1 MEMKIIG
8 YNACQMVFQKRPQD
22 IAKIFL
28 TEENVKKFSPT
39 LKMCAAKKIS
49 YKVTTEEDLE
59 RVSGSLH
66 HEGVCFYVKKK
77 TIFSHEKFLL
87 NMREKDKKTCV
98 VALENVDNPHN
109 IGAIIR
115 VCANFGARAIL
126 LNKASTFQNP
136 AVFRTAEGGA
146 EWVELIDCKNLMD
159 AVLDFRKNGFKIF
172 TTSSHIGRPPH
183 KVVFPDKTLL
193 VFGSERFGLTQDLLK
208 KGDAILSI
216 PSTGHV
222 ESLNVSCAASIILN
236 QYYTAVS

>member
-28 TEENVKKFSPT
+28 TEENVKKFSAV

-49 YKVTTEEDLE
+49 YKITAEEDLE

-77 TIFSHEKFLL
+77 TIASHEHFLTK
-87 NMREKDKKTCV
+87 NREKKVCV

-109 IGAIIR
+109 IGAIMR
-115 VCANFGARAIL
+115 VCANFGVRAIL
-126 LNKASTFQNP
+126 LKKASTFQNS
-136 AVFRTAEGGA
+136 AVFRTAEGGG
-146 EWVELIDCKNLMD
+146 EWVDLIDCPDVMD
-159 AVLDFRKNGFKIF
+159 AVLDFRKNGFKVF
-172 TTSSHIGRPPH
+172 TTSSHVGRPPH
-183 KVVFPDKTLL
+183 KVVFPEKTLL
-193 VFGSERFGLTQDLLK
+193 VFGSERFGLSQDLLK

-236 QYYTAVS
+236 EYYSADAS

>member
-22 IAKIFL
+22 IVKIFL
-28 TEENVKKFSPT
+28 TEENVKKFSSV
-39 LKMCAAKKIS
+39 LKMCAAKKKA
-49 YKVTTEEDLE
+49 YKITTDEDLE
-59 RVSGSLH
+59 KISGSLH

-77 TIFSHEKFLL
+77 NIPSYEQFLS
-87 NMREKDKKTCV
+87 KTHDKKICV

-109 IGAIIR
+109 VGAIMR
-115 VCANFGARAIL
+115 VCANFGASAL
-126 LNKASTFQNP
+126 LLQKASIFQNP
-136 AVFRTAEGGA
+136 AVFRTSEGSA
-146 EWVELIDCKNLMD
+146 EWVDLLDCKNLTD

-172 TTSSHIGRPPH
+172 TTSSHIGKPPH
-183 KVVFPDKTLL
+183 KVLFPEKTLL

-208 KGDAILSI
+208 KGDTILSI

-236 QYYTAVS
+236 QYYIALS